1 MMHIILVA
9 KYDAHHVCVNR
20 DLEPFEMRVTKEQ
33 MAANRVR
40 ILDAAGRLFREKGF
54 EAVSVAEVMK
64 AAGLTHGGFYGHF
77 ESKDHLIAKTI
88 AHIFSM
94 GADGPEDLTAYFD
107 AYLSPVHRDS
117 IAKGCPTA
125 ALIADVRRQTPEARV
140 AMTDGFKFQIDRIT
154 SAIAKTDAHDARR
167 SAIGAWAS
175 LVGAVMIARTIE
187 DPDLSNE
194 ILHET
199 RMWVG
204 DNLAS

>member
-1 MMHIILVA
+1 MMCIMYVSTEILE
-9 KYDAHHVCVNR
+9 R
-20 DLEPFEMRVTKEQ
+20 FEMRVTKEQ
-33 MAANRVR
+33 MAANRAR
-40 ILDAAGRLFREKGF
+40 ILDAAARLFREKGF
-54 EAVSVAEVMK
+54 EAVSVSEVMK

-77 ESKDHLIAKTI
+77 ESKDDLIARTI
-88 AHIFSM
+88 AHIFHM
-94 GADGPEDLTAYFD
+94 GADGPEDLTAYLD

-140 AMTDGFKFQIDRIT
+140 AMTAGFKSQIDRIT
-154 SAIAKTDAHDARR
+154 SAIAKTEAHDARR

-187 DPDLSNE
+187 DPALSDE

-204 DNLAS
+204 ENLAS